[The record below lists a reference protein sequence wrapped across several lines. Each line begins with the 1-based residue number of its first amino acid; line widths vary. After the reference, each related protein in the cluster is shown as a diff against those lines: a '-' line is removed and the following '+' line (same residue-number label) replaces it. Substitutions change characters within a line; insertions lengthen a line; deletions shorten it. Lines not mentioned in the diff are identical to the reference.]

1 MVYTRS
7 ISMPEYPG
15 ELHWTWKT
23 TGHSSMVSE
32 TFQVL
37 NAFRIPGTGNHE
49 EHGYH
54 EFIHDPGITWNM
66 AHGILFSMKLA

>member
-1 MVYTRS
+1 
-7 ISMPEYPG
+7 MPEYPG

-54 EFIHDPGITWNM
+54 EFIHDPGNNVEYGSRHT
-66 AHGILFSMKLA
+66 LFNEACLKIISL